1 MVSIGGI
8 TFIIIIQTLIV
19 FILLSAFLFFLLRLK
34 NKKINALSSK
44 VTEFSAASPL
54 ASVEYYLTAELKL
67 TEGRFALLY
76 SEEDLLKEDY
86 GEADWLAL
94 RKGFLEIEKTLLKD
108 NDLAHFWTNVG
119 DNFKNILKDNH
130 LVKRIKVKEVSED
143 DEDEVKEMKTLLKSQ
158 YDDFDNLFTEMEG
171 AKSEEEVSQL
181 REKLSGIIRS
191 HTELTHCIYIL
202 EDENSFLRSQVKE
215 LL

>member
-8 TFIIIIQTLIV
+8 TFIIIIQMLIV

-34 NKKINALSSK
+34 NKKINALSSS
-44 VTEFSAASPL
+44 VTEYSEASPL

-67 TEGRFALLY
+67 IEGRFALLY
-76 SEEDLLKEDY
+76 SEEDLLKEEL

-94 RKGFLEIEKTLLKD
+94 RKGFLEIEKELLK
-108 NDLAHFWTNVG
+108 NNNLAHFWTEIG
-119 DNFKNILKDNH
+119 DNFKDILKVNH
-130 LVKRIKVKEVSED
+130 LVKRIKVKEVTEN

-158 YDDFDNLFTEMEG
+158 YDDFDNLYAEMEG

-181 REKLSGIIRS
+181 REKLSGIIRN

-202 EDENSFLRSQVKE
+202 EDENVFLRDHIKE